1 MKPGNLLGTSS
12 ISFSR
17 PVYIESA
24 ASVVGQ
30 KEGEGPLKDKFDRI
44 CQDSL
49 FGMDTWEEAESSM
62 QKETASLAIE
72 KAGLAIQDI
81 RMVFAGDLL
90 AQTIASSFGI
100 AEMGLPY
107 YGLYGACSTMGESLS
122 LGSMCA
128 AAGYGS
134 HILCATSSHF
144 ATAEK
149 EFRYPLGYGSQRPLS
164 ATWTVT
170 GSGACVI
177 GPAAP
182 KNNFGGQKGC
192 AVITGITTGRIVDF
206 GFRDSLNMG
215 GCMAPAACDTICRNF
230 RDFGRTTQDYDA
242 VITGDLGEI
251 GQKILFDLTS
261 EEGFDIREVH
271 QDCGLLI
278 YDNKTQDTHSGG
290 SGCGCAAAVL
300 AAHILPEIAAGNWK
314 RVLFVPT
321 GAMLSKVSYN
331 EGASV
336 PGIAHGIVLEHSI
349 VPPKNSPASAAHL
362 SGKS

>member
-1 MKPGNLLGTSS
+1 MNPGKTLGSSS

-24 ASVVGQ
+24 ASVVGK
-30 KEGEGPLKDKFDRI
+30 KEGEGPLKKKFDKI
-44 CQDSL
+44 CRDPM
-49 FGMDTWEEAESSM
+49 FGMTTWEEAESSL
-62 QKETASLAIE
+62 QKETASLAIQ
-72 KAGLAIQDI
+72 KAGLKTQDI

-100 AEMGLPY
+100 ADMGLPY
-107 YGLYGACSTMGESLS
+107 YGLYGACSTMGEALS
-122 LGSMCA
+122 LGSMAA
-128 AAGYGS
+128 AAGYGE

-149 EFRYPLGYGSQRPLS
+149 EFRYPLSYGNQRPLS

-170 GSGACVI
+170 GSGACI
-177 GPAAP
+177 ISSLPP
-182 KNNFGGQKGC
+182 REKRLSHGQCKDGC

-215 GCMAPAACDTICRNF
+215 GCMAPAACDTICRNL
-230 RDFGRTTQDYDA
+230 RDFHRTVSDYD
-242 VITGDLGEI
+242 VIVTGDLGEV
-251 GQKILFDLTS
+251 GQKILLELLS
-261 EEGFDIREVH
+261 REGFDAASVH

-278 YDNKTQDTHSGG
+278 YDNQTQDTHSGG
-290 SGCGCAAAVL
+290 SGCGCSAAVL
-300 AAHILPEIAAGNWK
+300 AAHILPEIASGNWK

-336 PGIAHGIVLEHSI
+336 PGIAHGIVMEHAGF
-349 VPPKNSPASAAHL
+349 PCR
-362 SGKS
+362 KSDGCIDV